1 MGLTKSQKKAFQS
14 ITTGANLFLTGKGGT
29 GKSYVIDRVKEWCTL
44 NGLTYLVCAPT
55 GIAALNVG
63 GTTIHK
69 AFKPGGVGI
78 IEPDKTPIDPQV
90 RKRFEKIDLVI
101 IDEISMCRADLFKFV
116 AKVLF
121 NVWKRKPQNKR
132 KQLVVVG
139 DFYQLS
145 PVIGA
150 GEAKAYE
157 DMYGDM
163 IYAFQTPEWSKLG
176 LETFE
181 LQESMRQEDR
191 KFIAALDN
199 IREGIADLSV
209 FQSSE
214 PEPKAITICGKNAE
228 ADEINQRNL
237 GLLIA
242 NKRKKRNYRC
252 EISGHVVE
260 SDYKRVDETLNLA
273 IGARVIM
280 MNNDSDKRWV
290 NGSFGTVTGLSD
302 NTVSVQIDGGKIAEV
317 ERYKWEFEES
327 RVVTGKDGQKRLE
340 KDIRATIR
348 QFPMRLGWATTIHKS
363 QGQTYDAV
371 NVDIRSIFCKG
382 QLYVALSR
390 CKTLEG
396 MHIIGEIDPKKVMVD
411 DVVKQF
417 MQKFHEHHENPADL
431 TGPRLPFEETEK
443 EEKSEYDQGY
453 DVGYDEGY
461 HDGEEFTKNTY
472 LKMVA
477 ADPAVKMLSPRVA
490 REREKDMMPPEERN
504 KKGAGRPKKEKEDLH
519 PTKAIRVPESVA
531 GILKEMGDMAK
542 TYPVEWIDG
551 AFNAFNEYIS
561 QKLDEQAD
569 KFENEHNK

>member
-63 GTTIHK
+63 GVTIHK
-69 AFKPGGVGI
+69 AFKPGSVGI
-78 IEPDKTPIDPQV
+78 LEPAKIPIDQQV
-90 RKRFEKIDLVI
+90 RKRLEKVDLVI
-101 IDEISMCRADLFKFV
+101 IDEISMCRADLFQFV

-121 NVWKRKPQNKR
+121 NVWKRKPHNKR
-132 KQLVVVG
+132 RQLVVVG

-145 PVIGA
+145 PVIGT
-150 GEAKAYE
+150 GEAQAYE
-157 DMYGDM
+157 DMYHDM
-163 IYAFQTPEWSKLG
+163 VYAFQTPEWSQLG

-181 LQESMRQEDR
+181 LQESMRQEDK

-199 IREGIADLSV
+199 IREGVADLSV

-214 PEPKAITICGKNAE
+214 PDPKAITICGRNAE

-237 GLLIA
+237 SLLIA
-242 NKRKKRNYRC
+242 NKRKKRNYQC
-252 EISGHVVE
+252 DVSGHVID
-260 SDYKRVDETLNLA
+260 SDYKRVDETLRLA
-273 IGARVIM
+273 VGARVIM

-302 NTVSVQIDGGKIAEV
+302 NTVSVHIDGGKVVEV

-327 RVVTGKDGQKRLE
+327 RVVTEKDGKKHLE
-340 KDIRATIR
+340 KDVRATIR

-363 QGQTYDAV
+363 QGQTYSAV

-390 CKTLEG
+390 CKTLDG
-396 MHIIGEIDPKKVMVD
+396 MHIIGDIDPEKVIVD

-431 TGPRLPFEETEK
+431 TGPRLPFEDDKK

-461 HDGEEFTKNTY
+461 QDGEEFTRNTY
-472 LKMVA
+472 LKMIA
-477 ADPAVKMLSPRVA
+477 ADPAVKMVSARVA
-490 REREKDMMPPEERN
+490 RERAKDMQSPEERN
-504 KKGAGRPKKEKEDLH
+504 KKGAGRKPKDPSELH
-519 PTKAIRVPESVA
+519 PTKAIRVPEAVA
-531 GILKEMGDMAK
+531 DILKQLGDIAK
-542 TYPVEWIDG
+542 EDPDIVIVNCRKFIETY
-551 AFNAFNEYIS
+551 NSN
-561 QKLDEQAD
+561 
-569 KFENEHNK
+569 